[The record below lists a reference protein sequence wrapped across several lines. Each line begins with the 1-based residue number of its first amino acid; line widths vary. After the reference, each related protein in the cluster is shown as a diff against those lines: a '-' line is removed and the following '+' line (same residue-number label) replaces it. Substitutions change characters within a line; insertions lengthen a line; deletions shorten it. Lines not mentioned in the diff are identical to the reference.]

1 MRFRSI
7 SVTVRCPIFAR
18 DEQIPVC
25 VVGEGKDSRFLV
37 NSCDNAPG
45 SSPVCDACGKAVWSQ
60 LVKDREQSE
69 YTG

>member
-1 MRFRSI
+1 MCFRSI
-7 SVTVRCPIFAR
+7 AVTVRCPILVR
-18 DEQIPVC
+18 DERVPVL

-45 SSPVCDACGKAVWSQ
+45 SSPVCAACGKAVWSQ

-69 YTG
+69 YNG